1 MEEGRRMKQYT
12 RMIRAEETIEESF
25 DRNTKT
31 LSLTERVER
40 LTPKQI
46 KVALLAVVDGKS
58 IEKAVTFAANHPK
71 R

>member
-1 MEEGRRMKQYT
+1 MKQYT

-46 KVALLAVVDGKS
+46 KVALLAVVSGKS